1 MGGLLDPT
9 LSILRPN
16 RGLPVRTHTQCKHK
30 HFTLSRFHDEL
41 KTMILPRQA
50 QDAPSKDDVIQT
62 VCWNRSIRLWNPSN
76 KTFNAPNGDGID
88 IDSSTNALIRDS
100 VIDAADGPHSNDIT
114 TWLCL
119 NHLYDE
125 KHRNFAKTGLEEI
138 GTETGR

>member
-1 MGGLLDPT
+1 M
-9 LSILRPN
+9 R
-16 RGLPVRTHTQCKHK
+16 HTQCKNK

-100 VIDAADGPHSNDIT
+100 VIDAADGPHANHTCISA
-114 TWLCL
+114 TWL
-119 NHLYDE
+119 
-125 KHRNFAKTGLEEI
+125 I
-138 GTETGR
+138 